1 MISPLYRKQV
11 ELLLTVLPHVAKEP
25 VFALKGGTA
34 INLFECNMPRL
45 SVDID
50 LVYLPFDDR
59 TNALKAIA
67 DSLQSI
73 CNNIEKSGL
82 KAQSLQQQNQQ
93 ETRIVVTSAK
103 AKIKVEVNTVTRGH
117 IFPERIMNVSEKV
130 EKTFQKFVSMKVIS
144 RQELYGGKICAALDR
159 QHPRDMFDVHS
170 LFQDYELSDGIRLG
184 SLCMM
189 LCHPRPLHELLHPHF
204 LDQKTV
210 FERQFSGMTDTGFSY
225 EQYEATRKKLLTD
238 IHEQLTENEKN
249 LLLSF
254 KTGAPDWSLVALEKL
269 PEMPAIQWKLL
280 NIQRLK
286 KRNPKKH
293 AEQVKKLEKA
303 LNLKNS

>member
-34 INLFECNMPRL
+34 INLFERNMPRL

-93 ETRIVVTSAK
+93 KTRIVVTSAK

-117 IFPERIMNVSEKV
+117 IFPER
-130 EKTFQKFVSMKVIS
+130 
-144 RQELYGGKICAALDR
+144 C
-159 QHPRDMFDVHS
+159 P
-170 LFQDYELSDGIRLG
+170 
-184 SLCMM
+184 
-189 LCHPRPLHELLHPHF
+189 PHF

-303 LNLKNS
+303 LNLNNS